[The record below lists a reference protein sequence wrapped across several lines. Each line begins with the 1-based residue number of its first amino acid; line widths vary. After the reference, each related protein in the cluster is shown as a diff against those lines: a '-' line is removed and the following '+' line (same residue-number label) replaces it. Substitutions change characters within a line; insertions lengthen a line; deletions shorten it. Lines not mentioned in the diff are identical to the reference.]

1 MIHLLSL
8 KLGIGIGTLAG
19 TIFGYVAGHHYKN
32 NYRKDIQEAHAEAMD
47 ALEHVMWKILENQDK
62 SQRELEDL
70 VIRELQ
76 NRDINGDNAA

>member
-47 ALEHVMWKILENQDK
+47 ALEHVKI
-62 SQRELEDL
+62 
-70 VIRELQ
+70 VISTVITPL
-76 NRDINGDNAA
+76 DIGALKGVRPDNII